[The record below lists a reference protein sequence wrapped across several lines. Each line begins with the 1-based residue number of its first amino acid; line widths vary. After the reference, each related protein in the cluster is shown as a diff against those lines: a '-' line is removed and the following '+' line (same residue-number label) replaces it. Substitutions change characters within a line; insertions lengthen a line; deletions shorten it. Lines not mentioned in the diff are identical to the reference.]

1 MLIARCPMLLLVPA
15 VLLALGCTASPRHPR
30 YTKTP
35 SPAQVQADANQ
46 AGGQA
51 DEAIRQAEQ
60 AIRQADEI
68 ARLTAGVNAQA
79 AGEAQLSDTQV
90 YRRSAADLRNQAIS
104 YADLSNKARQLSN
117 SVDDPRERTHWAEIA
132 DRCAGKSR
140 KLHEL
145 ADRYLA
151 LAQ

>member
-15 VLLALGCTASPRHPR
+15 MLLAFGCTASPK

-35 SPAQVQADANQ
+35 SPAQVQADANE
-46 AGGQA
+46 AAGQA
-51 DEAIRQAEQ
+51 DDAIRQAEQ
-60 AIRQADEI
+60 AIRQADEV
-68 ARLTAGVNAQA
+68 ARLTASVNAQA

-117 SVDDPRERTHWAEIA
+117 SVDDPRERAHWRAIA
-132 DRCAGKSR
+132 DRCAGKSH

-151 LAQ
+151 LAK